1 MRLVKD
7 WGGKTGLRTV
17 GRPRKKAGKKEKVVE
32 NVEKNHYE
40 Y

>member
-17 GRPRKKAGKKEKVVE
+17 GRPRKKAGKKRKGSG
-32 NVEKNHYE
+32 KRRKKSL
-40 Y
+40 